1 MWFWSSQFWDKATLR
16 ISWRILRVS
25 NRLHTDIQTSRHPEI
40 SWSSGLVR
48 SSATF
53 WKSQALEVS
62 DWQPS
67 DLELGPCHQQTSA
80 FGWNFNR
87 ELTEVTWP
95 SNLQTLAFGWNFN
108 QSLVGVMLPSLKTL
122 TFGGGFQQG
131 LEGVTMPSSLED
143 LTLAQLE
150 VGRCLTSGFAEIL
163 WLWAQ
168 LWVPVKVF
176 FFPSTSRNRCALRKE
191 TG

>member
-1 MWFWSSQFWDKATLR
+1 M
-16 ISWRILRVS
+16 
-25 NRLHTDIQTSRHPEI
+25 
-40 SWSSGLVR
+40 
-48 SSATF
+48 
-53 WKSQALEVS
+53 
-62 DWQPS
+62 
-67 DLELGPCHQQTSA
+67 
-80 FGWNFNR
+80 
-87 ELTEVTWP
+87 TWP

-168 LWVPVKVF
+168 
-176 FFPSTSRNRCALRKE
+176 R
-191 TG
+191 